1 MIIDKEICICAAM
14 RDNDGYIWRGHRHAD
29 CISLMMENG
38 RSYSG
43 VKNQGFITSKNR
55 FVTREAGLRLQ
66 IEAGIESK
74 GGGYRSDRLFSEDL
88 Y

>member
-1 MIIDKEICICAAM
+1 
-14 RDNDGYIWRGHRHAD
+14 
-29 CISLMMENG
+29 MMEQG
-38 RSYSG
+38 KTYSG

-55 FVTREAGLRLQ
+55 FVTREEGLKLQ

-74 GGGYRSDRLFSEDL
+74 GGGYRADRLFSEDL